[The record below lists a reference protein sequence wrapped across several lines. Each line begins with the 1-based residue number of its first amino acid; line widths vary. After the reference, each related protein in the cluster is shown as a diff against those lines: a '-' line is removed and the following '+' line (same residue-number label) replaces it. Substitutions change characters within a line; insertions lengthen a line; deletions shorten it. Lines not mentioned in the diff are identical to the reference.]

1 MKLQGPLVLQ
11 ISGFCDVS
19 GPIKYKVGT
28 SSSKDRIMMIRLTD
42 GVRECKAIEHCRRL
56 PMLNPKHLLPGMKVR
71 VQGLA
76 VRFGVVLLE
85 EKGFEI
91 LGGNV
96 SNLVDAY
103 EAQQLYGGPGRD
115 AQQNKEDKPPI
126 FKPFDLT
133 RGRRKGKAS
142 DIRKKAE
149 PPRGTKSAD
158 ESKDHAPGRQTLD
171 VQKEPSAKIKTAAAQ
186 SLLHRM
192 ENRSG
197 ERSRGRGR
205 RHRGAGDHQ
214 REDASMT
221 MDEWN
226 ARQAAKAAGDSDHA
240 LALAMQE
247 QFDLEERQQGGAQ
260 ELSADILGALYAH
273 ADGSESGQHHAGRGR
288 GHRGRG
294 KGRGRGRSR
303 GGRGRGRGRSR
314 Q

>member
-1 MKLQGPLVLQ
+1 
-11 ISGFCDVS
+11 
-19 GPIKYKVGT
+19 
-28 SSSKDRIMMIRLTD
+28 
-42 GVRECKAIEHCRRL
+42 
-56 PMLNPKHLLPGMKVR
+56 MLNPKHLLPGMKVR

-158 ESKDHAPGRQTLD
+158 ESKDHAAGRQTLD

-288 GHRGRG
+288 GHSGRG